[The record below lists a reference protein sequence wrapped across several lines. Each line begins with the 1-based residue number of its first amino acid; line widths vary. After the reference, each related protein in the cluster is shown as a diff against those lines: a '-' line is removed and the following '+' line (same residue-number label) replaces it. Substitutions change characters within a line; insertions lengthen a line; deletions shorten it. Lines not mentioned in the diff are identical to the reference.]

1 MKKVLVVLM
10 SLIFTLALPITGHAL
25 SNHAENQL
33 QKQEESALVR
43 EVESDFKYIVITDSS
58 YVTERLQKNILNR
71 IKNGE
76 VTWKQLTFTETQLQQ
91 QVDAVLTRE
100 VAANK

>member
-33 QKQEESALVR
+33 Q
-43 EVESDFKYIVITDSS
+43 
-58 YVTERLQKNILNR
+58 
-71 IKNGE
+71 
-76 VTWKQLTFTETQLQQ
+76 Q
-91 QVDAVLTRE
+91 QVDAALTRE